1 MGKKDLLKSTT
12 KNKKE
17 QKKKTAAPKKTAAKQ
32 AAPAKGTVEKK
43 ASPENLTGTALLL
56 QQFDAW
62 KPAKLF
68 AVTPDKENEKRYTS
82 PPFYPEKSKTEIDEI
97 QKLLALKFDIQEIL
111 KKGEKAAAEKAAAE
125 KAAAEKAAAEKAAA
139 EKAAAEKAAAEKAA
153 AEKAAAEKAAAEKAA
168 AEKAAAEKAA
178 AEKAA
183 AEKAAAEKA
192 AAEKAATEK
201 AAAEKAAAEK
211 AVAEK
216 AAAEKAAAEKAAAE
230 KAAAEKAAAEKT
242 AAAKAA
248 AAKAAT
254 VEKIAAAPVIE
265 APAIVHAEMKPE
277 PDPLKKILTVIAAF
291 LVIVFIPIII
301 ASFLNTT
308 NYYLKATDGA
318 LELWQGDFA
327 PLGKNIV
334 LSMPGA
340 VPPETIEE
348 VYCKK
353 DVFPIVAGYLLD
365 KADTLIEMEGLP
377 DFQHIQST
385 LQEARAY
392 AIEKPMSAQIDNRM
406 TKIEFMNLLYKADV
420 ELNSSSVD
428 GKAAAIAYLEKAALL
443 DLDVHEAEMVAR
455 KIKTLQ
461 PEK

>member
-153 AEKAAAEKAAAEKAA
+153 AEKAAAEKAA
-168 AEKAAAEKAA
+168 
-178 AEKAA
+178 
-183 AEKAAAEKA
+183 
-192 AAEKAATEK
+192 TE
-201 AAAEKAAAEK
+201 
-211 AVAEK
+211 
-216 AAAEKAAAEKAAAE
+216 
-230 KAAAEKAAAEKT
+230 
-242 AAAKAA
+242 
-248 AAKAAT
+248 KAAT

-265 APAIVHAEMKPE
+265 APAIVHAEMKTE

-353 DVFPIVAGYLLD
+353 DVFPIVAGYLLE
-365 KADTLIEMEGLP
+365 KADTLIEIEGLL

-392 AIEKPMSAQIDNRM
+392 AIENPMRAQIDNRM

-420 ELNSSSVD
+420 ELNLSSVD

-455 KIKTLQ
+455 KIKSLQ
-461 PEK
+461 AEK